1 MVADPQTT
9 VRFLLT
15 SRQCELN
22 SLRCLLQSGELVG
35 KISQLVHMLQRER
48 GTSNLFL
55 CTPATSAPQEL
66 VQLEQE
72 VCQAEA
78 QVMAHLLQLEQR
90 TDLLPQASRLFSRA
104 ANVVYSLS
112 LLPELRQQ
120 LRQRTLAQPEV
131 MRAFNDIIRH
141 LLALVF
147 EVSDTAA
154 DPNIARALIAMFS
167 FMQGK
172 EFAGQ
177 ERALGAAAFARGE
190 FTPDSRQMLLDL
202 IERQERCFD
211 TFISF
216 ADTANQTR
224 WQQLGAD
231 REFERLRR
239 IACTR
244 SAPEAEASSDSQR
257 WFALATARID
267 AMKQIE
273 DTLEQTLMTLC
284 QQRIADAEAA
294 CAEPPAGLAP
304 HIETQPDDHHGYS
317 IFMTGTETQTPG
329 TRHHWL
335 DSDGICPQLGRS
347 LLSVLQTQSRR
358 LQQLDHELSEMR
370 ATLTE
375 RKLVDRA
382 KGMLMQHRGMT
393 EEQAYKTLRTL
404 AMSQNKKLVEI
415 ATAML
420 AVADVFQAKQSP

>member
-1 MVADPQTT
+1 MVANPETT
-9 VRFLLT
+9 LQFLMT

-55 CTPATSAPQEL
+55 CAQESVAPEAL
-66 VQLEQE
+66 RLREQD
-72 VCQAEA
+72 VGLAQA

-104 ANVVYSLS
+104 ASVVYSLS
-112 LLPELRQQ
+112 LLPVLRHK
-120 LRQRTLAQPEV
+120 LRQRMLPQPDV
-131 MRAFNDIIRH
+131 MTAFNDIIRH

-154 DPNIARALIAMFS
+154 EPGIARALVAMFS

-177 ERALGAAAFARGE
+177 ERALGAAAFATGA
-190 FTPDSRQMLLDL
+190 FTPDRQQALLDL

-211 TFISF
+211 TFVDF
-216 ADTANQTR
+216 ADDENKAH
-224 WQQLGAD
+224 WQQLGTD

-244 SAPEAEASSDSQR
+244 MAAGALNAGESMR
-257 WFALATARID
+257 WFALATERID
-267 AMKQIE
+267 AMKRLE
-273 DTLEQTLMTLC
+273 DALEQTLMALC
-284 QQRIADAEAA
+284 QQRITAAEAA
-294 CAEPPAGLAP
+294 CRDQAVSVEHLL
-304 HIETQPDDHHGYS
+304 EQQQDHAHGYS
-317 IFMTGTETQTPG
+317 VFMPGEEMVSSQTAAQ
-329 TRHHWL
+329 WIS
-335 DSDGICPQLGRS
+335 SDGVCPQLGRS
-347 LLSVLQTQSRR
+347 LLSLVQTQSRR
-358 LQQLDHELSEMR
+358 LQRLDSELTEMR
-370 ATLTE
+370 ASLTE
-375 RKLVDRA
+375 RKQIDRA

-393 EEQAYKTLRTL
+393 EEEAYKTLRSL

-420 AVADVFQAKQSP
+420 AVADVFQSPP